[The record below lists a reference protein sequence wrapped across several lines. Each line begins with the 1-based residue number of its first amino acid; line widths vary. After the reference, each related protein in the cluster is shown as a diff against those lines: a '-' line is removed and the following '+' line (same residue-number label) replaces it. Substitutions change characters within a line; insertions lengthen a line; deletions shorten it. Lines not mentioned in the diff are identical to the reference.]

1 MLSAPGDVFR
11 DAGSLFRDPGC
22 GRFVEGGADFGA
34 AAGVLG
40 LLGKGLVIYR
50 SWKKPMKLGEES
62 WTGGRRSGLP
72 TRRSINWSRS

>member
-1 MLSAPGDVFR
+1 MLQCLRDVFR
-11 DAGSLFRDPGC
+11 DAGSLSRDPGC
-22 GRFVEGGADFGA
+22 GWAAQSGADFYA
-34 AAGVLG
+34 AAGILG

-72 TRRSINWSRS
+72 TRRSINWRRS